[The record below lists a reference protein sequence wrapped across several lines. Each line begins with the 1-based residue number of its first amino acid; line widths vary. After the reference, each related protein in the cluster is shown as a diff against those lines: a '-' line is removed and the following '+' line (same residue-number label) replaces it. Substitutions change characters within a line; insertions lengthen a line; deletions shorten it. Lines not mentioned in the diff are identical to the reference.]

1 MKREATLRNSFLGRC
16 AVVVGAG
23 LGGLSAA
30 RVLADYFDEVII
42 LDRDE
47 LPDDAVPRPGVPQG
61 KHPHVLLGGGLKALE
76 NLFPGFG
83 NELMRAGAEPMEPGY
98 DFLYEVPGQDVWPRI
113 ELSWPTYSM
122 TRPLIER
129 TLRRQVER
137 IGNITVR
144 RGCRALSIVSEP
156 HVLAATGI
164 RYETPAGSRKT
175 LEADLIVD
183 ASGNGSLTLEF
194 LKATDRGLP
203 TETSIGVN
211 TRHAS
216 ALFERVDI
224 GNDYKGVFTFPDAPK
239 HCRRGLILP
248 AENNRHQVV
257 LAGRGNDIPPIDG
270 NEFLGYART
279 LPTLSVYNAIKNA
292 KRLTG
297 ITPFSFAESRWRHFA
312 QVPDFPKGLLP
323 IGDAI
328 CRFNPV
334 YGQGMTVALQEA
346 NLLFDLL
353 RTVDGSQLAVDVLVN
368 NAGLLVSKPFVDY
381 TPGDFEALVST
392 ILAGFFYITQSVAK
406 QMLHQQSGHIVN
418 ISTSVV
424 DQPIAGVPCALQVLA
439 KGGLHAVTRA
449 LAIEY
454 AGQGIR
460 INTVALGAIKTPM
473 HKIEAHD
480 FLKSLQPIGRMGNI
494 DEVVDAVMY
503 LNDAKFVTGEVLHV
517 DGGAHAGK
525 W

>member
-1 MKREATLRNSFLGRC
+1 MIQKTEDMEREATFKTSFLGRC

-23 LGGLSAA
+23 LGGLSVA

-47 LPDDAVPRPGVPQG
+47 LPDDAAPRPGVPQG
-61 KHPHVLLGGGLKALE
+61 KHPHVLLGGGFKALE

-137 IGNITVR
+137 LGNITVR
-144 RGCRALSIVSEP
+144 RGCRVLSIVSGA

-164 RYETPAGSRKT
+164 RYETPAGNRKT
-175 LEADLIVD
+175 LEADLTAD

-224 GNDYKGVFTFPDAPK
+224 GNDYKGVFTFPDAPE

-353 RTVDGSQLAVDVLVN
+353 RTVDGSQLATVAPTFLTKAETLIGAPWAMSAIPDFIYPETTGERPADLEDRLNFQRALGRLAVCDPEVYE
-368 NAGLLVSKPFVDY
+368 LLTEIRHLLKPLSLLDD
-381 TPGDFEALVST
+381 PS
-392 ILAGFFYITQSVAK
+392 
-406 QMLHQQSGHIVN
+406 IVRRVKEE
-418 ISTSVV
+418 I
-424 DQPIAGVPCALQVLA
+424 A
-439 KGGLHAVTRA
+439 KGSQANQS
-449 LAIEY
+449 LAI
-454 AGQGIR
+454 AR
-460 INTVALGAIKTPM
+460 
-473 HKIEAHD
+473 
-480 FLKSLQPIGRMGNI
+480 
-494 DEVVDAVMY
+494 
-503 LNDAKFVTGEVLHV
+503 
-517 DGGAHAGK
+517 
-525 W
+525 